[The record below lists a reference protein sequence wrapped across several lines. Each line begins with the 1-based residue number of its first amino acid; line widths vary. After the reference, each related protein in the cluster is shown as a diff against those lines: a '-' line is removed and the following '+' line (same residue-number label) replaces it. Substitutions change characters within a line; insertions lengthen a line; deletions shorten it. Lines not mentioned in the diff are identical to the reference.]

1 MPGDTPDWDARY
13 AGREPR
19 EAQPVQ
25 VLLDF
30 AHLLP
35 AQGRAL
41 DLACGLGANAL
52 FLADL
57 GLETVAWDSSSTAI
71 AALARAAVGLGLA
84 AQVRDVVA
92 DPPPTEAF
100 DIIVVSRFLER
111 ALAPLLADALK
122 PGGLLFYQTFGPAEV
137 DPERG
142 PHSSAFRL
150 ARGELP
156 RLFPTLALCAYREE
170 GALGDTT
177 QGLRDEVYAVFRR
190 LPGGLADPSLP
201 A

>member
-1 MPGDTPDWDARY
+1 MSGDTPDWDARY
-13 AGREPR
+13 AGRDPR
-19 EAQPVQ
+19 EAQPAQ

-52 FLADL
+52 FLAHR
-57 GLETVAWDSSSTAI
+57 GLDTAAWDSSPTAI
-71 AALARAAVGLGLA
+71 AALERTAVGLGLA
-84 AQVRDVVA
+84 TEIRDVVA
-92 DPPPTEAF
+92 DPPPAEAF
-100 DIIVVSRFLER
+100 DVIVVSRFLER
-111 ALAPLLADALK
+111 ALAPRLADALR
-122 PGGLLFYQTFGPAEV
+122 PGGLLFYQTFGPAV
-137 DPERG
+137 DPARG
-142 PHSSAFRL
+142 PRRPAFRL

-156 RLFPTLALCAYREE
+156 RLFPTLALCVYREE

-190 LPGGLADPSLP
+190 LPGGLADPPLP